1 MVCQAALGVFLARPW
16 VAEINIKQVNLVV
29 GKKLV
34 NIRRIKRDKKDIFES
49 FADCSLH
56 GKDKRVLHALDGDQQ
71 HIGLGLGCL
80 DGEFALAAA
89 DLDAKL
95 PAARHQAA
103 PVAAQR
109 LRVVDPDGLAGLH
122 PRREIVS
129 SSHSHGGFPALS
141 DNWFYYIMDPAKLQR
156 AIAPHRQNAQPDAD
170 CAFSAVFIC
179 SSPPR
184 CGARRRW
191 R

>member
-71 HIGLGLGCL
+71 HIRLGLGCL

-89 DLDAKL
+89 DLDAKF
-95 PAARHQAA
+95 PATRHQAA
-103 PVAAQR
+103 PFAAQR
-109 LRVVDPDGLAGLH
+109 LRVVNPNRLAGLH
-122 PRREIVS
+122 PRGQIVS
-129 SSHSHGGFPALS
+129 SSHSHTRFHPARHTDLLRIFRS
-141 DNWFYYIMDPAKLQR
+141 EDQFCLR
-156 AIAPHRQNAQPDAD
+156 L
-170 CAFSAVFIC
+170 
-179 SSPPR
+179 
-184 CGARRRW
+184 GRRR
-191 R
+191 

>member
-71 HIGLGLGCL
+71 HIRLGLGCL

-89 DLDAKL
+89 DLDAKF
-95 PAARHQAA
+95 PGNSASGCAICRAA
-103 PVAAQR
+103 PPGRESKQTRRPPSAG
-109 LRVVDPDGLAGLH
+109 PDCFFFSFAYA
-122 PRREIVS
+122 
-129 SSHSHGGFPALS
+129 FPALS
-141 DNWFYYIMDPAKLQR
+141 EMLVGWKPL
-156 AIAPHRQNAQPDAD
+156 
-170 CAFSAVFIC
+170 
-179 SSPPR
+179 
-184 CGARRRW
+184 
-191 R
+191 